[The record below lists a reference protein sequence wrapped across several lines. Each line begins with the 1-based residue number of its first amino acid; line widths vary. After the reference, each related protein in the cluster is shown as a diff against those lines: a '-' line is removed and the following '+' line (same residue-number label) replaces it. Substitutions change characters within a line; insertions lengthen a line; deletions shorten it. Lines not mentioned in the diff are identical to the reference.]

1 MISQYICRLP
11 FWTKLNEHEKYYLE
25 AHCFPKEFDR
35 GQVITDDD
43 YFCFAIMEG
52 SVQVCTIGDDG
63 REIYLTEFEKGT
75 CGVINTSIL
84 LKQLESNTISIAK
97 TFCRLLLI
105 DSRSFQHL
113 IDTNIYVRC
122 FWFETVA
129 QTLSDSLGSI
139 RQAMLVSVDRRLA
152 YFLIR
157 TVDQSGV
164 NVIHLTQEQI
174 AHQINSVREV
184 VARVLNKFEK
194 QGILCTDRGRI
205 TILNPEL
212 LREIAQR

>member
-1 MISQYICRLP
+1 M
-11 FWTKLNEHEKYYLE
+11 
-25 AHCFPKEFDR
+25 
-35 GQVITDDD
+35 
-43 YFCFAIMEG
+43 
-52 SVQVCTIGDDG
+52 
-63 REIYLTEFEKGT
+63 
-75 CGVINTSIL
+75 
-84 LKQLESNTISIAK
+84 
-97 TFCRLLLI
+97 
-105 DSRSFQHL
+105 
-113 IDTNIYVRC
+113 RC

-184 VARVLNKFEK
+184 VARVLNRFEK

-205 TILNPEL
+205 TILNSEL